1 MKWLL
6 PLLLAA
12 CAAPEVGGI
21 GEVPVRAVYA
31 SPYCGA
37 TGLAEDVTRIG
48 DARALDAQ
56 WRRHTASE
64 VPPPLPPVVDFTKR
78 HLVLLTLGQQPTA
91 GHSLE
96 LASATGELRGR
107 TLSVA
112 IRRQRPAADAF
123 AAQVITSPCLLIE
136 IDTAADRLDAVVVRE
151 PS

>member
-21 GEVPVRAVYA
+21 RQVPVRAVYA

-37 TGLAEDVTRIG
+37 AGPAEAITRIG

-56 WRRHTASE
+56 WQRHTASQL
-64 VPPPLPPVVDFTKR
+64 PLLLPPVVDFTKR
-78 HLVLLTLGQQPTA
+78 HLVLLALGQRPTP

-96 LASATGELRGR
+96 LAAATGELRGR

-112 IRRQRPAADAF
+112 IRRQQPAADAF

-136 IDTAADRLDAVVVRE
+136 IDIAADRLDAVVVRD